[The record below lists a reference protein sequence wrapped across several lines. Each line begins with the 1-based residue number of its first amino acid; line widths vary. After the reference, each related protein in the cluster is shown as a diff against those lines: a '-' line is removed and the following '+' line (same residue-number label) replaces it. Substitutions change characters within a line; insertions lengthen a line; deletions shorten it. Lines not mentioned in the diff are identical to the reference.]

1 MIYSVM
7 IISKNG
13 VLRFIKCYCAEDV
26 NVKSISSSVFNTINE
41 SKDTLIIYDFPFNDK
56 TTKIC
61 YRTFGSIYIA
71 MIVDDMENERAI
83 LDYINVL
90 MRAMNEVFTGVCEMH
105 VIMNPEKVYLL
116 FDEAISA
123 GMVIETDVSTIVK
136 NYKDKLIEDD
146 NYKYFKN

>member
-1 MIYSVM
+1 
-7 IISKNG
+7 
-13 VLRFIKCYCAEDV
+13 
-26 NVKSISSSVFNTINE
+26 
-41 SKDTLIIYDFPFNDK
+41 
-56 TTKIC
+56 
-61 YRTFGSIYIA
+61 
-71 MIVDDMENERAI
+71 
-83 LDYINVL
+83 
-90 MRAMNEVFTGVCEMH
+90 MNEVFTGVCEMH